1 MIYMV
6 CYDISHPKRLRKTAK
21 ILENFGLRVQK
32 SFFQCEIN
40 GDGMRELRNRVLE
53 VLDLEKDYFYI
64 YPLCDRCTRVAQ
76 TDGRGEVVR
85 LKSFEIF

>member
-1 MIYMV
+1 MIFMV

-21 ILENFGLRVQK
+21 VLENFGLRVQK

-40 GDGMRELRNRVLE
+40 REGMHDLRQRVLD
-53 VLDLEKDYFYI
+53 VLDLEKDYFFI
-64 YPLCDRCTRVAQ
+64 YPLCEHCTRQAQ

-85 LKSFEIF
+85 LQSFEIY